1 MAKDRAAVYGYYYK
15 KQVQHLN
22 ESLNGA
28 KNVLKRRQS
37 VLANYQSGQYTS
49 RAALF
54 FVENDAKNDDLA
66 CYVQVHDYLFA

>member
-22 ESLNGA
+22 ESLDGA

-37 VLANYQSGQYTS
+37 VLANYQAASTPAGQHS
-49 RAALF
+49 F